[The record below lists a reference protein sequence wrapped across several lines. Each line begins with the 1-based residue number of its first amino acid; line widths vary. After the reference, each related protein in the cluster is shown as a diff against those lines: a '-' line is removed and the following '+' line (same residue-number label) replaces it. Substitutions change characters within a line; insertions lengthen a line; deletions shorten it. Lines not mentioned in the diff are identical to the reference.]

1 MEADNKQVKKKC
13 KNCHKHSKIYD
24 NYSNLYMDKNM
35 DKIESYEKSSFEKLR
50 PRCEF
55 IIIKIVSQRGDPL
68 RSMNERKMYYVTVAA
83 TCT

>member
-1 MEADNKQVKKKC
+1 
-13 KNCHKHSKIYD
+13 
-24 NYSNLYMDKNM
+24 M

-55 IIIKIVSQRGDPL
+55 IIIKIVSQRGDSL
-68 RSMNERKMYYVTVAA
+68 RSMNERKMYYVPVAA